1 MRASQLP
8 ANMMEAFQER
18 CCIICAG
25 NVQQMSA
32 IFFGNYS
39 RCQQNGMHN
48 FLYLEEFFTITKL
61 VFSLV
66 VSSHQPVAANE
77 DHTDNE
83 IKLSTSKT
91 SNGNDYATAR
101 RVFVC
106 DCR

>member
-1 MRASQLP
+1 MFSK
-8 ANMMEAFQER
+8 
-18 CCIICAG
+18 C
-25 NVQQMSA
+25 QQ

-39 RCQQNGMHN
+39 RCQQNGMHSN

-101 RVFVC
+101 RVFVS